1 MYVRAIVGLGVR
13 QQALL
18 VPQPGIARDPRGN
31 ATAMVVNAEGKA
43 ELRQVRVS
51 RTLGSSWLVE
61 SGLAA
66 GDRVIV
72 EGLQKIS
79 PGVPVQPVDARPAP
93 AAASQR

>member
-1 MYVRAIVGLGVR
+1 
-13 QQALL
+13 
-18 VPQPGIARDPRGN
+18 
-31 ATAMVVNAEGKA
+31 
-43 ELRQVRVS
+43 
-51 RTLGSSWLVE
+51 VE

-93 AAASQR
+93 DPAPSANAASQP